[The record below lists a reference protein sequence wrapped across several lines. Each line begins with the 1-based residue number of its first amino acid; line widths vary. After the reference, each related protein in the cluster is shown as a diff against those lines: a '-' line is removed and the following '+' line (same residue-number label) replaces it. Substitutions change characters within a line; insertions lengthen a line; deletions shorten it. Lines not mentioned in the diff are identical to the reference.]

1 MVLQPL
7 HRRGRVQ
14 PRIRGPLDR
23 RHEATT
29 RLPTGQGPR
38 VVADSNQHRS
48 LLQLR
53 THVLNDDLADDFNRW
68 YPGFTDCR
76 HPFIDTPTSGNADAT
91 FTTSRQ
97 TITASPAPTTDGV
110 EPRAWAWKI

>member
-1 MVLQPL
+1 MVKKQQMRWSP
-7 HRRGRVQ
+7 RGAH
-14 PRIRGPLDR
+14 L
-23 RHEATT
+23 
-29 RLPTGQGPR
+29 
-38 VVADSNQHRS
+38 

-76 HPFIDTPTSGNADAT
+76 HPFADTPTSGNADAT

-97 TITASPAPTTDGV
+97 GITF
-110 EPRAWAWKI
+110 EIH